1 MASILKV
8 DTIQDQAGN
17 NIISENANVITIGAS
32 GDTITVPAGATVS
45 GFTSLGID
53 DNATSTA
60 ITIDSNENVGIG
72 ISSPTRPL
80 TYYHSTA
87 PYFALQNATT
97 GTSITDGM
105 LIGIGGAYAFI
116 RNQENQPLVFQ
127 TDGNNERMRIDS
139 SGNVGIGTSSP
150 DVPLDVEIDVGSSGT
165 VARISN
171 SNSTYAQDI
180 DFKFNSSKDVILDTA
195 SGSGGI
201 VLEPGSRGV
210 IINEEGGDKDFRVE
224 SNNESHML
232 FVDGGKDAVAI
243 GGNDIYE
250 EAALN
255 VTQLDNTKPIQALRG
270 TDAADGAKVRSIKIL
285 RHIPVV
291 SLGTKLIIPF
301 ISQSSF
307 NVNHLITLRGKTA
320 EYNSSNAKAFEVL
333 FQVGSITALSNFS
346 VLRSGGTYSSATT
359 NGMNVEITF
368 NTNYTHATE
377 DGVIIEMDILG
388 ERTNLG
394 LDVDGIVMN

>member
-180 DFKFNSSKDVILDTA
+180 DFKFNFRTGGHHMFGFLLSYYNYITLVSNISGEIVRPILHNKVFTKNHTQ
-195 SGSGGI
+195 
-201 VLEPGSRGV
+201 PFSRV
-210 IINEEGGDKDFRVE
+210 RNLLHQE
-224 SNNESHML
+224 SNTWN
-232 FVDGGKDAVAI
+232 FKKDY
-243 GGNDIYE
+243 YE
-250 EAALN
+250 K
-255 VTQLDNTKPIQALRG
+255 DNIKVHPTKWQI
-270 TDAADGAKVRSIKIL
+270 IK
-285 RHIPVV
+285 
-291 SLGTKLIIPF
+291 
-301 ISQSSF
+301 
-307 NVNHLITLRGKTA
+307 
-320 EYNSSNAKAFEVL
+320 
-333 FQVGSITALSNFS
+333 
-346 VLRSGGTYSSATT
+346 
-359 NGMNVEITF
+359 
-368 NTNYTHATE
+368 
-377 DGVIIEMDILG
+377 
-388 ERTNLG
+388 
-394 LDVDGIVMN
+394 